1 MLKTNVKAS
10 SVTNLTDARYFAA
23 WEVAWL
29 GFNFD
34 AGSDRYIQPQLMKA
48 IREWVD
54 GVKAVGEF
62 NMQAPEEIRA
72 AAELLALD
80 AVQVGMFT
88 DLSALDS
95 LGLGVP
101 VIQELVLESVAG
113 LDAAAE
119 QMARGKAS
127 VDIFLLNFDKNG
139 MRWSELLPAERERL
153 RLLCREYHILLSIG
167 LAPGEAAS
175 LLEEVAPYGISLQ
188 GGDEEK
194 VGFKSFDELDDLF
207 EAIEAEE

>member
-101 VIQELVLESVAG
+101 SLEAVANSDAYLKQETAPINHQLFLDTMSYANVKPCFRGYDEWATLIGDGMFSVWLGEAELEPTLSELVPQA
-113 LDAAAE
+113 DA
-119 QMARGKAS
+119 
-127 VDIFLLNFDKNG
+127 V
-139 MRWSELLPAERERL
+139 
-153 RLLCREYHILLSIG
+153 
-167 LAPGEAAS
+167 LAEAA
-175 LLEEVAPYGISLQ
+175 
-188 GGDEEK
+188 D
-194 VGFKSFDELDDLF
+194 
-207 EAIEAEE
+207 